1 MAVSGT
7 VSMTVF
13 NTRKVI
19 DHAYRRCRIPPE
31 GISSEQLAFALDTLY
46 LILSMLANRGLQLW
60 CIERYLMPLYQAQGL
75 ITMPNGIVDIL
86 NTNLRTVEVVNT
98 PGAINTT
105 TSTTYQTQ
113 FPTAT
118 QVTTIGIEW
127 SGAST
132 SYALETSS
140 DGVTWTTLATESD
153 PGAVANDV
161 TWVDVQGSLA
171 TLYFRV
177 RATVGVLNQSQVLL
191 ANMPNEIPMARLNR
205 DDYVNLPNKA
215 FQGRPLQFWCDRT
228 LNNPVL
234 YLWPVPSDQ
243 FVTAQV
249 VVWVKRY
256 IMDVGKMTQEIE
268 VPQRWFD
275 AIVYLLAARIAE
287 ETPTVDPQMIAIMDQ
302 KAQRSL
308 LEAENEERDDS
319 PIYLTPNI
327 AVYTR

>member
-31 GISSEQLAFALDTLY
+31 GISSEQIDFALDTLY
-46 LILSMLANRGLQLW
+46 LVLSMLANRGLQLW

-86 NTNLRTVEVVNT
+86 NTNLRTIEVVNENT
-98 PGAINTT
+98 TDTT
-105 TSTTYQTQ
+105 TSTTYTTI
-113 FPTAT
+113 FPTET
-118 QVTTIGIEW
+118 QVTVVGIEW

-132 SYALETSS
+132 AYALETSTN
-140 DGVTWTTLATESD
+140 GTTWTTVSTQSN
-153 PGAVANDV
+153 PNTVANEV
-161 TWVDVQGSLA
+161 TWVDIQGSLA
-171 TLYFRV
+171 TTYFRV
-177 RATVGVLNQSQVLL
+177 RATTGVLNQTQVIM
-191 ANMPNEIPMARLNR
+191 ANTPNEIPMARLNR
-205 DDYVNLPNKA
+205 DDYVNLPNKT
-215 FQGRPLQFWCDRT
+215 FEGRPLQFWCDRQ

-234 YLWPVPSDQ
+234 YLWPVPSAQ

-256 IMDVGKMTQEIE
+256 IMDVGTMTQEIE
-268 VPQRWFD
+268 VPQRWYD
-275 AIVYLLAARIAE
+275 SIVYVLAARLAE
-287 ETPTVDPQMIAIMDQ
+287 ETPTVDPQMIAILDQ

>member
-1 MAVSGT
+1 VAVSGT

-31 GISSEQLAFALDTLY
+31 GISSEQIDFALDTLY
-46 LILSMLANRGLQLW
+46 LVLSMLANRGLQLW
-60 CIERYLMPLYQAQGL
+60 CIERYLMPLYEAQGL

-86 NTNLRTVEVVNT
+86 NTNLRTIEVVNENT
-98 PGAINTT
+98 TDTT
-105 TSTTYQTQ
+105 TSTTYTTI
-113 FPTAT
+113 FPAQT
-118 QVTTIGIEW
+118 QVTVIGIEW

-132 SYALETSS
+132 SYALETSNN
-140 DGVTWTTLATESD
+140 GTTWTTLSTQDNPNATA
-153 PGAVANDV
+153 GTV

-171 TLYFRV
+171 TTYFRV
-177 RATVGVLNQSQVLL
+177 RATTGVLNQTQVIF
-191 ANMPNEIPMARLNR
+191 ANTPNEIPMARLNR
-205 DDYVNLPNKA
+205 DDYVNLPNKT
-215 FQGRPLQFWCDRT
+215 FEGRPLQFWCDRQ

-234 YLWPVPSDQ
+234 YLWPVPSAQ

-256 IMDVGKMTQEIE
+256 IMDVGTMTQEIE
-268 VPQRWFD
+268 VPQRWYD
-275 AIVYLLAARIAE
+275 SIVYVLAARLAE
-287 ETPTVDPQMIAIMDQ
+287 ETPTVDPQMIAILDQ

>member
-7 VSMTVF
+7 VSTTVF

-19 DHAYRRCRIPPE
+19 DHAYWRCRVPPE
-31 GISSEQLAFALDTLY
+31 GITSEQIAFALDALY

-60 CIERYLMPLYQAQGL
+60 CIERYLMPIYQAQGL

-98 PGAINTT
+98 GGAVNTS
-105 TSTTYQTQ
+105 TSTTYQTL

-118 QVTTIGIEW
+118 QVTTIGIKW

-132 SYALETSS
+132 SYELQTSP
-140 DGVTWTTLATESD
+140 DGAGWTTVGTEDD

-161 TWVDVQGSLA
+161 TWVDVQGSIA
-171 TLYFRV
+171 NLYFRV
-177 RATVGVLNQSQVLL
+177 RATVGTLNQTQVLL
-191 ANMPNEIPMARLNR
+191 ANTPNEIPMARLNR

-215 FQGRPLQFWCDRT
+215 FEGRPLQFWVDRL

-234 YLWPVPSDQ
+234 YLWPVPSAQ
-243 FVTAQV
+243 FVSAQV

-268 VPQRWFD
+268 VPQRWYD
-275 AIVYLLAARIAE
+275 AIVYVLASRVAE
-287 ETPTVDPQMIAIMDQ
+287 KTPTVDPQMIAILDQ
-302 KAQRSL
+302 KAQRAL

>member
-7 VSMTVF
+7 VSTTVF

-19 DHAYRRCRIPPE
+19 DHAYRRCRVPPE
-31 GISSEQLAFALDTLY
+31 GISSEQISFALDSLY

-86 NTNLRTVEVVNT
+86 NTNLRTIGVVNENT
-98 PGAINTT
+98 NNTT
-105 TSTTYQTQ
+105 SSTTYTTS
-113 FPTAT
+113 FPTDT
-118 QVTTIGIEW
+118 QVTTVGIEW

-132 SYALETSS
+132 SYALETST
-140 DGVTWTTLATESD
+140 DGTTWVTVATED
-153 PGAVANDV
+153 NPNATANTV
-161 TWVDVQGSLA
+161 TWVDIQGSLA
-171 TLYFRV
+171 TPYFRV
-177 RATVGVLNQSQVLL
+177 RATSGTLNQAQVIL
-191 ANMPNEIPMARLNR
+191 ANTPNEIPMARLNR

-215 FQGRPLQFWCDRT
+215 FEGRPLQFWVDRL
-228 LNNPVL
+228 LNAPVL
-234 YLWPVPSDQ
+234 YLWPVPSAQ

-256 IMDVGKMTQEIE
+256 IMDVGTMTQEIE
-268 VPQRWFD
+268 IPQRWYD
-275 AIVYLLAARIAE
+275 AIVYVLAARIAE
-287 ETPTVDPQMIAIMDQ
+287 ETPTVDPQMIAILDQ

>member
-7 VSMTVF
+7 VSTTVF

-31 GISSEQLAFALDTLY
+31 GISSEQISFALDTLY

-60 CIERYLMPLYQAQGL
+60 CIERFLMPLYQAQGL
-75 ITMPNGIVDIL
+75 MTLPNGVVDIL
-86 NTNLRTVEVVNT
+86 NTNLRTVEVSNQ
-98 PGAINTT
+98 NTT
-105 TSTTYQTQ
+105 NTSTSTTYQTL
-113 FPTAT
+113 FPAAT
-118 QVTTIGIEW
+118 QVTTVGIEW

-132 SYALETSS
+132 AYALETSS
-140 DGVTWTTLATESD
+140 DGATWTTVATED
-153 PGAVANDV
+153 NPNAVANDV
-161 TWVDVQGSLA
+161 TWVDIQGSLA

-177 RATVGVLNQSQVLL
+177 RATTGTLNQTQVLL
-191 ANMPNEIPMARLNR
+191 ANTPNEIPMARLNR

-215 FQGRPLQFWCDRT
+215 FEGRPLQFWVDRL

-234 YLWPVPSDQ
+234 YLWPVPSAQ

-256 IMDVGKMTQEIE
+256 IMDVGTMTQEIE
-268 VPQRWFD
+268 IPQRWYD
-275 AIVYLLAARIAE
+275 AIVYVLASRLAE
-287 ETPTVDPQMIAIMDQ
+287 ETPTVDPQMIAILDQ
-302 KAQRSL
+302 KAQRAL

>member
-1 MAVSGT
+1 VAVSGT

-31 GISSEQLAFALDTLY
+31 GISSEQIDFALDTLY
-46 LILSMLANRGLQLW
+46 LVLSMLANRGLQLW
-60 CIERYLMPLYQAQGL
+60 CIERYLMPLYEAQGL

-86 NTNLRTVEVVNT
+86 NTNLRTIEVVNENT
-98 PGAINTT
+98 TDTT
-105 TSTTYQTQ
+105 TSTTYTTI
-113 FPTAT
+113 FPAQT
-118 QVTTIGIEW
+118 QVTVIGIEW

-132 SYALETSS
+132 SYALETSNN
-140 DGVTWTTLATESD
+140 GTTWTTLSTQDNPNATA
-153 PGAVANDV
+153 GTV

-171 TLYFRV
+171 TTYFRV
-177 RATVGVLNQSQVLL
+177 RATTGVLNQTQVIL
-191 ANMPNEIPMARLNR
+191 ANTPNEIPMARLNR
-205 DDYVNLPNKA
+205 DDYVNLPNKT
-215 FQGRPLQFWCDRT
+215 FEGRPLQFWCDRQ

-234 YLWPVPSDQ
+234 YLWPVPSAQ

-256 IMDVGKMTQEIE
+256 IMDVGTMTQEIE
-268 VPQRWFD
+268 VPQRWYD
-275 AIVYLLAARIAE
+275 SIVYVLASRLAE
-287 ETPTVDPQMIAIMDQ
+287 ETPTVDPQMIAILDQ

>member
-31 GISSEQLAFALDTLY
+31 GISSEQIDFALDTLY

-86 NTNLRTVEVVNT
+86 NTNLRTISVVNE
-98 PGAINTT
+98 NTNNT
-105 TSTTYQTQ
+105 ITSTTYTTV
-113 FPTAT
+113 FPTVT
-118 QVTTIGIEW
+118 QVTTIGIQW

-132 SYALETSS
+132 GYALETSTN
-140 DGVTWTTLATESD
+140 GTTWTTLATED
-153 PGAVANDV
+153 NPNATANTV
-161 TWVDVQGSLA
+161 TWVDVQGALA
-171 TLYFRV
+171 TSYFRV
-177 RATVGVLNQSQVLL
+177 RATSGTLNQTQVIL
-191 ANMPNEIPMARLNR
+191 ANTPNEIPMARLNR

-215 FQGRPLQFWCDRT
+215 FEGRPLQFWVDRL
-228 LNNPVL
+228 LNAPVL
-234 YLWPVPSDQ
+234 YLWPVPSAQ

-256 IMDVGKMTQEIE
+256 IMDVGTMTQEIE
-268 VPQRWFD
+268 IPQRWYD
-275 AIVYLLAARIAE
+275 AIVYVLSSRLAE
-287 ETPTVDPQMIAIMDQ
+287 ETPTVDPQMIAILDQ
-302 KAQRSL
+302 KAQRAL

>member
-31 GISSEQLAFALDTLY
+31 GISSEQIDFALDTLY
-46 LILSMLANRGLQLW
+46 LVLSMLANRGLQLW
-60 CIERYLMPLYQAQGL
+60 CIERYLMPLYEAQGL

-86 NTNLRTVEVVNT
+86 NTNLRTIEVVNENT
-98 PGAINTT
+98 TDTT
-105 TSTTYQTQ
+105 TSTTYTTI
-113 FPTAT
+113 FPAQT
-118 QVTTIGIEW
+118 QVTVIGIEW

-132 SYALETSS
+132 SYALETSNN
-140 DGVTWTTLATESD
+140 GTTWTTLSTQDNPNATV
-153 PGAVANDV
+153 GTV

-171 TLYFRV
+171 TTYFRV
-177 RATVGVLNQSQVLL
+177 RATTGVLNQTQVIF
-191 ANMPNEIPMARLNR
+191 ANTPNEIPMARLNR
-205 DDYVNLPNKA
+205 DDYVNLPNKT
-215 FQGRPLQFWCDRT
+215 FEGRPLQFWCDRQ

-234 YLWPVPSDQ
+234 YLWPVPSAQ

-256 IMDVGKMTQEIE
+256 IMDVGTMTQEIE
-268 VPQRWFD
+268 VPQRWYD
-275 AIVYLLAARIAE
+275 SIVYVLAARLAE
-287 ETPTVDPQMIAIMDQ
+287 ETPTVDPQMIAILDQ
-302 KAQRSL
+302 KAQRAL
-308 LEAENEERDDS
+308 LESENEERDNS

>member
-7 VSMTVF
+7 VSTTVF
-13 NTRKVI
+13 NTRKVV

-31 GISSEQLAFALDTLY
+31 GISSEQISFALDTLY

-60 CIERYLMPLYQAQGL
+60 CIESYLMPLYQAQGL
-75 ITMPNGIVDIL
+75 MTLPNGIVDVL
-86 NTNLRTVEVVNT
+86 NTNLRTVEVLNAT
-98 PGAINTT
+98 TTNTT
-105 TSTTYQTQ
+105 TSTTYQTI
-113 FPTAT
+113 FSAAT
-118 QVTTIGIEW
+118 QVTTVGIEW

-140 DGVTWTTLATESD
+140 DGSAWLTVATQVN
-153 PGAVANDV
+153 PNVAAGV
-161 TWVDVQGSLA
+161 VVWVDIQGSLA

-177 RATVGVLNQSQVLL
+177 RATTGTLNQTQVIL
-191 ANMPNEIPMARLNR
+191 ANTPNEIPMARLNR

-215 FQGRPLQFWCDRT
+215 FQGRPLQFWVDRL
-228 LNNPVL
+228 LNAPVL
-234 YLWPVPSDQ
+234 YLWPVPSAQ

-256 IMDVGKMTQEIE
+256 IMDVGTMTQEIE
-268 VPQRWFD
+268 IPQRWYD
-275 AIVYLLAARIAE
+275 AIVYVLASRLAE
-287 ETPTVDPQMIAIMDQ
+287 ETPTVDPQMIAILDQ
-302 KAQRSL
+302 KAQRAL

>member
-31 GISSEQLAFALDTLY
+31 GISSEQIDFALDTLY

-86 NTNLRTVEVVNT
+86 NTNLRTISVVNENT
-98 PGAINTT
+98 NNTT
-105 TSTTYQTQ
+105 TSTTYTTV
-113 FPTAT
+113 FPTVT
-118 QVTTIGIEW
+118 QVTTIGIQW

-132 SYALETSS
+132 GYALETSTN
-140 DGVTWTTLATESD
+140 GTTWTTLATED
-153 PGAVANDV
+153 NPNATANTV
-161 TWVDVQGSLA
+161 TWVDVQGALA
-171 TLYFRV
+171 TSYFRV
-177 RATVGVLNQSQVLL
+177 RATSGTLNQTQVIL
-191 ANMPNEIPMARLNR
+191 ANTPNEIPMARLNR

-215 FQGRPLQFWCDRT
+215 FEGRPLQFWVDRL
-228 LNNPVL
+228 LNAPVL
-234 YLWPVPSDQ
+234 YLWPVPSAQ

-256 IMDVGKMTQEIE
+256 IMDVGTMTQEIE
-268 VPQRWFD
+268 VPQRWYD
-275 AIVYLLAARIAE
+275 AIVYVLASRLAE
-287 ETPTVDPQMIAIMDQ
+287 ETPTVDPQMIAILDQ

>member
-1 MAVSGT
+1 
-7 VSMTVF
+7 MTVF

-31 GISSEQLAFALDTLY
+31 GISSEQIDFALDTLY
-46 LILSMLANRGLQLW
+46 LVLSMLANRGLQLW
-60 CIERYLMPLYQAQGL
+60 CIERYLMPLYEAQGL

-86 NTNLRTVEVVNT
+86 NTNLRTIEVVNENT
-98 PGAINTT
+98 TDTT
-105 TSTTYQTQ
+105 TSTTYTTI
-113 FPTAT
+113 FPAQT
-118 QVTTIGIEW
+118 QVTVIGIEW

-132 SYALETSS
+132 SYALETSNN
-140 DGVTWTTLATESD
+140 GTTWTTLSTQDNPNTTA
-153 PGAVANDV
+153 GMV

-171 TLYFRV
+171 TTYFRV
-177 RATVGVLNQSQVLL
+177 RATTGVLNQTQVIL
-191 ANMPNEIPMARLNR
+191 ANTPNEIPMARLNR
-205 DDYVNLPNKA
+205 DDYVNLPNKT
-215 FQGRPLQFWCDRT
+215 FEGRPLQFWCDRQ

-234 YLWPVPSDQ
+234 YLWPVPSAQ

-256 IMDVGKMTQEIE
+256 IMDVGTMTQEIE
-268 VPQRWFD
+268 VPQRWYD
-275 AIVYLLAARIAE
+275 SIVYVLAARLAE
-287 ETPTVDPQMIAIMDQ
+287 ETPTVDPQMIAILDQ
-302 KAQRSL
+302 KAQRAL

>member
-7 VSMTVF
+7 VSTTVF
-13 NTRKVI
+13 NTRKVV

-31 GISSEQLAFALDTLY
+31 GISSEQISFALDTLY

-75 ITMPNGIVDIL
+75 ITMPNGVVDIL
-86 NTNLRTVEVVNT
+86 NTNLRTIGVVNE
-98 PGAINTT
+98 NTNNT
-105 TSTTYQTQ
+105 VTSTTYTTI
-113 FPTAT
+113 FPTVT

-132 SYALETSS
+132 GYALETSN
-140 DGVTWTTLATESD
+140 DGTTWTILATESN
-153 PGAVANDV
+153 PNVTAGVV

-171 TLYFRV
+171 TSYFRV
-177 RATVGVLNQSQVLL
+177 RATSGNLNQAQVVL
-191 ANMPNEIPMARLNR
+191 ANTPNEIPMARLNR

-215 FQGRPLQFWCDRT
+215 FQGRPLQFWCDRQ

-234 YLWPVPSDQ
+234 NLWPVPSAQ

-256 IMDVGKMTQEIE
+256 IMDVGTMTQEIE
-268 VPQRWFD
+268 IPQRWYD
-275 AIVYLLAARIAE
+275 AIVYLLSSRVAE
-287 ETPTVDPQMIAIMDQ
+287 ETASVDPQMISILDQ
-302 KAQRSL
+302 KAQRAL

-319 PIYLTPNI
+319 PIYMTPNI

>member
-31 GISSEQLAFALDTLY
+31 GISSEQIDFALDTLY
-46 LILSMLANRGLQLW
+46 LVLSMLANRGLQLW
-60 CIERYLMPLYQAQGL
+60 CIERYLMPLYEAQGL

-86 NTNLRTVEVVNT
+86 NTNLRTIEVVNENT
-98 PGAINTT
+98 TNTT
-105 TSTTYQTQ
+105 TSTTYTTI
-113 FPTAT
+113 FPAQT
-118 QVTTIGIEW
+118 QVTVIGIEW

-132 SYALETSS
+132 SYALETSNN
-140 DGVTWTTLATESD
+140 GTTWTTLSTQDNPNVTA
-153 PGAVANDV
+153 GVV

-171 TLYFRV
+171 TTYFRV
-177 RATVGVLNQSQVLL
+177 RATTGVLNQTQVIL
-191 ANMPNEIPMARLNR
+191 ANTPNEIPMARLNR
-205 DDYVNLPNKA
+205 DDYVNLPNKT
-215 FQGRPLQFWCDRT
+215 FEGRPLQFWVDRL
-228 LNNPVL
+228 LNAPVL
-234 YLWPVPSDQ
+234 YLWPVPSAQ

-256 IMDVGKMTQEIE
+256 IMDVGTMTQEIE
-268 VPQRWFD
+268 VPQRWYD
-275 AIVYLLAARIAE
+275 AIVYVLAARLAE
-287 ETPTVDPQMIAIMDQ
+287 ETPTVDPQMMAILDQ

>member
-1 MAVSGT
+1 
-7 VSMTVF
+7 MTVF

-31 GISSEQLAFALDTLY
+31 GISSEQIDFALDTLY
-46 LILSMLANRGLQLW
+46 LVLSMLANRGLQLW
-60 CIERYLMPLYQAQGL
+60 CIERYLMPLYEAQGL

-86 NTNLRTVEVVNT
+86 NTNLRTIEVVNENT
-98 PGAINTT
+98 TDTT
-105 TSTTYQTQ
+105 TSTTYTTI
-113 FPTAT
+113 FPAQT
-118 QVTTIGIEW
+118 QVTVVGIEW

-132 SYALETSS
+132 SYALETSNN
-140 DGVTWTTLATESD
+140 GTTWTTLSTQDNPNTTA
-153 PGAVANDV
+153 GMV

-171 TLYFRV
+171 TTYFRV
-177 RATVGVLNQSQVLL
+177 RATTGVLNQTQVIF
-191 ANMPNEIPMARLNR
+191 ANTPNEIPMARLNR
-205 DDYVNLPNKA
+205 DDYVNLPNKT
-215 FQGRPLQFWCDRT
+215 FEGRPLQFWCDRQ

-234 YLWPVPSDQ
+234 YLWPVPSAQ

-256 IMDVGKMTQEIE
+256 IMDVGTMTQEIE
-268 VPQRWFD
+268 VPQRWYD
-275 AIVYLLAARIAE
+275 SIVYVLAARLAE
-287 ETPTVDPQMIAIMDQ
+287 ETPTVDPQMIAILDQ
-302 KAQRSL
+302 KAQRAL

>member
-7 VSMTVF
+7 VSTTVF

-31 GISSEQLAFALDTLY
+31 GISSEQISFALDSLY
-46 LILSMLANRGLQLW
+46 LILSALANRGLQLW

-75 ITMPNGIVDIL
+75 ITMPDGIVDIL
-86 NTNLRTVEVVNT
+86 NTNLRTVQVVNT
-98 PGAINTT
+98 NTT
-105 TSTTYQTQ
+105 NTVTSTTYQAF
-113 FPTAT
+113 FPADT

-132 SYALETSS
+132 SYALETST
-140 DGVTWTTLATESD
+140 DGVTWTTLAIED
-153 PGAVANDV
+153 NPNAAVGTV

-177 RATVGVLNQSQVLL
+177 RAVTGVLNQAQVVL

-215 FQGRPLQFWCDRT
+215 FEGRPLQFWCDRT

-234 YLWPVPSDQ
+234 YLWPVPSAQ
-243 FVTAQV
+243 FVLAQV
-249 VVWVKRY
+249 VVWVKKY
-256 IMDVGKMTQEIE
+256 IMDVGTMTQEIE
-268 VPQRWFD
+268 VPQRWYD
-275 AIVYLLAARIAE
+275 SIVYLLAARVAE
-287 ETPTVDPQMIAIMDQ
+287 ETPSVDPQMIAILDQ
-302 KAQRSL
+302 KAQRAL
-308 LEAENEERDDS
+308 LEAEGEERDNS
-319 PIYLTPNI
+319 PIYMTPNI

>member
-7 VSMTVF
+7 VSTTVF

-31 GISSEQLAFALDTLY
+31 GISSEQISFALDTLY

-60 CIERYLMPLYQAQGL
+60 CIESYLMPLYQAQGL
-75 ITMPNGIVDIL
+75 MTLPNGIVDIL
-86 NTNLRTVEVVNT
+86 NTNLRTVEVLNST
-98 PGAINTT
+98 TTNTT
-105 TSTTYQTQ
+105 TSTTYQTN
-113 FPTAT
+113 FPSAT
-118 QVTTIGIEW
+118 QVTTVGIEW

-132 SYALETSS
+132 AYALETST
-140 DGVTWTTLATESD
+140 DGATWLTVATQANPSVTA
-153 PGAVANDV
+153 GMV
-161 TWVDVQGSLA
+161 TWVDIQGTLA

-177 RATVGVLNQSQVLL
+177 RATTGTLNQTQVIL

-215 FQGRPLQFWCDRT
+215 FQGRPLQFWVDRL
-228 LNNPVL
+228 LNAPVL
-234 YLWPVPSDQ
+234 YLWPVPSAQ

-256 IMDVGKMTQEIE
+256 IMDVGTMTQEIE
-268 VPQRWFD
+268 IPQRWYD
-275 AIVYLLAARIAE
+275 AIVYVLASRLAE
-287 ETPTVDPQMIAIMDQ
+287 ETPTVDPQMIAILDQ

>member
-31 GISSEQLAFALDTLY
+31 GISSEQIDFALDTLY
-46 LILSMLANRGLQLW
+46 LVLSMLANRGLQLW

-86 NTNLRTVEVVNT
+86 NTNLRTIEVVNENT
-98 PGAINTT
+98 TDTT
-105 TSTTYQTQ
+105 TSTTYTTI
-113 FPTAT
+113 FPTET
-118 QVTTIGIEW
+118 QVTVVGIEW

-132 SYALETSS
+132 AYALETSTN
-140 DGVTWTTLATESD
+140 GTTWTTVSTQSN
-153 PGAVANDV
+153 PNTVANEV
-161 TWVDVQGSLA
+161 TWVDIQGSLA
-171 TLYFRV
+171 TTYFRV
-177 RATVGVLNQSQVLL
+177 RATTGVLNQTQVIM
-191 ANMPNEIPMARLNR
+191 ANTPNEIPMARLNR
-205 DDYVNLPNKA
+205 DDYVNLPNKT
-215 FQGRPLQFWCDRT
+215 FEGRPLQFWVDRQ

-234 YLWPVPSDQ
+234 YLWPVPSAQ

-256 IMDVGKMTQEIE
+256 IMDVGTMTQEIE
-268 VPQRWFD
+268 VPQRWYD
-275 AIVYLLAARIAE
+275 SIVYVLAARLAE
-287 ETPTVDPQMIAIMDQ
+287 ETPTVDPQMIAILDQ
-302 KAQRSL
+302 KAQRAL

>member
-31 GISSEQLAFALDTLY
+31 GISSEQIDFALDTLY
-46 LILSMLANRGLQLW
+46 LVLSMLANRGLQLW
-60 CIERYLMPLYQAQGL
+60 CIERYLMPLYEAQGL

-86 NTNLRTVEVVNT
+86 NTNLRTIEVVNENT
-98 PGAINTT
+98 TDTT
-105 TSTTYQTQ
+105 TSTTYTTI
-113 FPTAT
+113 FPAQT
-118 QVTTIGIEW
+118 QVTVIGIEW

-132 SYALETSS
+132 SYALETSNN
-140 DGVTWTTLATESD
+140 GTTWTTLSTQDNPNTTA
-153 PGAVANDV
+153 GMV

-171 TLYFRV
+171 TTYFRV
-177 RATVGVLNQSQVLL
+177 RATTGVLNQTQVIL
-191 ANMPNEIPMARLNR
+191 ANTPNEIPMARLNR
-205 DDYVNLPNKA
+205 DDYVNLPNKT
-215 FQGRPLQFWCDRT
+215 FEGRPLQFWCDRQ

-234 YLWPVPSDQ
+234 YLWPVPSAQ

-256 IMDVGKMTQEIE
+256 IMDVGTMTQEIE
-268 VPQRWFD
+268 VPQRWYD
-275 AIVYLLAARIAE
+275 SIVYVLAARLAE
-287 ETPTVDPQMIAIMDQ
+287 ETPTVDPQMIAILDQ
-302 KAQRSL
+302 KAQRAL
-308 LEAENEERDDS
+308 LESENEERDNS